1 MSFCFRKNDL
11 LIVTVLSCSAS
22 MSFAEETSPLTSFAI
37 EMPLLKY
44 SSKEEKTKIDAA
56 AETTAK
62 TTAMHAVPLADAYLS
77 ATIRK
82 KVVLYVYPFTDVKTF
97 TLGYLWSD
105 ALEFGVDL
113 GLDSVK
119 VDKPK
124 DEKSNNLYGAYV
136 WYYLPV
142 GSNTLEMFGIYD
154 WANQKTSE
162 MKEDASNN
170 VIEEKSETTTISL
183 KIGAQY
189 VYSISKNFQ
198 YVGGISYNL
207 VDAKEKETKTKT
219 KGSEFSIK
227 LASVRI
233 LF

>member
-1 MSFCFRKNDL
+1 MNFPGRKSCL
-11 LIVTVLSCSAS
+11 LLAGILSSGV
-22 MSFAEETSPLTSFAI
+22 SFADESTSPLTSFTI

-44 SSKEEKTKIDAA
+44 SAKEEKTKVDQG
-56 AETTAK
+56 AEETKK

-77 ATIRK
+77 ATIKK
-82 KVVLYVYPFTDVKTF
+82 KVVLYVYPFTDAKTF

-105 ALEFGVDL
+105 AWEFGVDI

-124 DEKSNNLYGAYV
+124 DEKTNNLYGAYV

-142 GSNTLEMFGIYD
+142 GSNTLEMYGIYD
-154 WANQKTSE
+154 WSNEKTSE
-162 MKEDASNN
+162 RKTDTSNN
-170 VIEEKSETTTISL
+170 VTEEKSETTTSSL

-198 YVGGISYNL
+198 YLGGIFYNL

-219 KGSEFSIK
+219 KGSEFSVK
-227 LASVRI
+227 LASVRM